1 MAEAEAEAEEEAE
14 VAMVAEA
21 EAEAEEAATA
31 SRQTVAAAEEEA
43 EEAAAVSRQTVA
55 AAAVVVVVAGQL
67 TRRELHQPSPP
78 QEHPT
83 PTRHLHLLQDD
94 YQHPP
99 LRASQSYS
107 QRSHH
112 RVRSGR
118 CVSRKA
124 RLI

>member
-21 EAEAEEAATA
+21 EAEAEEAATTSRQTVEAAEAEAEAEEAATA
-31 SRQTVAAAEEEA
+31 SRQTV
-43 EEAAAVSRQTVA
+43 EAAV
-55 AAAVVVVVAGQL
+55 AVVLVL
-67 TRRELHQPSPP
+67 PTRKELHQPSPP

-83 PTRHLHLLQDD
+83 PTRHPHLPQDD

-99 LRASQSYS
+99 QRASQSYS
-107 QRSHH
+107 QRNPR

-118 CVSRKA
+118 CVSKKA